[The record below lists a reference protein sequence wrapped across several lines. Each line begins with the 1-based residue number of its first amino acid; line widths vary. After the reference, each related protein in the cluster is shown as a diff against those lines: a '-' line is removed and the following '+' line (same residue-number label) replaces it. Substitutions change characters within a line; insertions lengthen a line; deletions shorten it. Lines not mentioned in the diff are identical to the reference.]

1 MWLERLDPEGDMW
14 SSPNG
19 LRHGR
24 SLGVAQEFN
33 VFGMIARIGHPAPA
47 LFNPIFIRLRL
58 GCCEADVVKN
68 EHGPSQPFCSFAE
81 NEEARAS
88 SSLV

>member
-1 MWLERLDPEGDMW
+1 
-14 SSPNG
+14 
-19 LRHGR
+19 
-24 SLGVAQEFN
+24 
-33 VFGMIARIGHPAPA
+33 MIARIGHPATA

-68 EHGPSQPFCSFAE
+68 EHGPSQPFCSLAE